1 MKTLFCLAFA
11 FLCSDNTASETDAIN
26 TASLQAQKI
35 QLSPA
40 SNYYSSAAI
49 LQYHHVSDSTPP
61 STSVTP
67 QMFVAHL
74 DWLEDNHFIIL
85 PLDKVISTLQA
96 GKSFEHNRVVSITF
110 DDANLSVCD
119 EAWPI
124 LKKREIPFTLFIN
137 SGPLEKGFS
146 SQCSWDDLKAM
157 QDSELMIAGNHA
169 HSHLYMIRD
178 MHKQSQSAWENTMRE
193 EILKTERLIEKHL
206 GIKTDYFAY
215 PYGEYNTELEALVKE
230 LGYIGFGQHSGAVGH
245 ESDFLGLP
253 RFPAS
258 GQFAKLETLS
268 TKLNSLA
275 FPAEVK
281 ALSENPIALN
291 AKNNPPILQLT
302 LKQDLKNVNCFDSS
316 TGEQIPTQREGNVII
331 TKNEHP
337 LTEGRHRYNCTSA
350 SNEAERFYWI
360 SHQWVVE
367 DR

>member
-11 FLCSDNTASETDAIN
+11 FLCSDKAPHAVNTASPPT
-26 TASLQAQKI
+26 QAI

-49 LQYHHVSDSTPP
+49 LQYHHVSDTTPP

-67 QMFVAHL
+67 EMFLAHL
-74 DWLEDNHFIIL
+74 DWLEDNHFTIL
-85 PLDKVISTLQA
+85 PLDKVINTLQT
-96 GKSFEHNRVVSITF
+96 GKPFKHNRVVSITF
-110 DDANLSVCD
+110 DDANLSVCK

-124 LKKREIPFTLFIN
+124 LEKRKLPFTLFIN
-137 SGPLEKGFS
+137 SEPIEKGFA

-157 QDSELMIAGNHA
+157 TDSGLMIAANHA
-169 HSHLYMIRD
+169 HRHLYMIRD
-178 MHKQSQSAWENTMRE
+178 MHQQSQSAWENTMRE
-193 EILKTERLIEKHL
+193 EILKTERLIEQNL
-206 GIKTDYFAY
+206 GVKTTFFAY
-215 PYGEYNTELEALVKE
+215 PYGEYNSALEALVEK
-230 LGYIGFGQHSGAVGH
+230 LGYIGFGQHSGAVGYN
-245 ESDFLGLP
+245 SDFLGLP

-281 ALSENPIALN
+281 PLSDNPIVLK
-291 AKNNPPILQLT
+291 AKNNPPVLQLT
-302 LKQDLKNVNCFDSS
+302 LKQNLQNVNCFDSS
-316 TGEQIPTQREGNVII
+316 TGQQISTQRDGNVI
-331 TKNEHP
+331 KAQKANP

-350 SNEAERFYWI
+350 SDEAERFYWI

-367 DR
+367 AR